1 MSTLGCFRS
10 FSHAVFTRDSAA
22 GNAKTLLKEA
32 ADTEVARR
40 TLIYVKAP
48 TVERPHE
55 KARAM
60 SAIPTDQKGRRGVP
74 GRPAAPRERA

>member
-1 MSTLGCFRS
+1 MRS
-10 FSHAVFTRDSAA
+10 SLALRLT

-32 ADTEVARR
+32 ADTEVAHR

-60 SAIPTDQKGRRGVP
+60 SAIPTDQKGRRG
-74 GRPAAPRERA
+74 GRPSAPRERA

>member
-1 MSTLGCFRS
+1 MQSTLALRL
-10 FSHAVFTRDSAA
+10 T

>member
-1 MSTLGCFRS
+1 MRS
-10 FSHAVFTRDSAA
+10 SLALRLQATPKLCSRRR
-22 GNAKTLLKEA
+22 

-74 GRPAAPRERA
+74 GRPSAPREPA